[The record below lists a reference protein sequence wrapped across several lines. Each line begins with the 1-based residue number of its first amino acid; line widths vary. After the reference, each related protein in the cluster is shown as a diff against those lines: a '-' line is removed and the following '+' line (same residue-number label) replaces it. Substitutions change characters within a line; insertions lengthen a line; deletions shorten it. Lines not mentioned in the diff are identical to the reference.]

1 MVFTRLLRYEP
12 MSLKPKG
19 TPLPQAVNKSLLALA
34 GLGGAV
40 GVGLAAAGTHTGQA
54 ELGIAA
60 NFLLFHAAALI
71 GIAQLKGN
79 RIATAAGWVLVAG
92 LILFAGDLI
101 VLSTRGASPFP
112 PAAPIGGSLLILGWL
127 LLALSALAGRGD
139 GGNDPPP

>member
-1 MVFTRLLRYEP
+1 MVFIRLLRYEP
-12 MSLKPKG
+12 MSLEPKG

-71 GIAQLKGN
+71 GIALLRAN
-79 RIATAAGWVLVAG
+79 RIATAAGWVMVAG
-92 LILFAGDLI
+92 LILFAGDL
-101 VLSTRGASPFP
+101 VALSTRSASPVP
-112 PAAPIGGSLLILGWL
+112 LAAPIGGSLLILGWL
-127 LLALSALAGRGD
+127 LLALSPFVGRPDAGEAD
-139 GGNDPPP
+139 H